1 MTKMLTTRLDDDTET
16 ALDRLV
22 EETGKNASQL
32 VRDLI
37 LDAQRASLNE
47 QIRAEAAAIMA
58 DPEQVAEIAEVQRIM
73 EPLRA
78 W

>member
-1 MTKMLTTRLDDDTET
+1 MTKVLTTRLDDDTEI
-16 ALDRLV
+16 ALNRLV
-22 EETGKNASQL
+22 EETGKNSSQL

-37 LDAQRASLNE
+37 LDAQRTSLNE